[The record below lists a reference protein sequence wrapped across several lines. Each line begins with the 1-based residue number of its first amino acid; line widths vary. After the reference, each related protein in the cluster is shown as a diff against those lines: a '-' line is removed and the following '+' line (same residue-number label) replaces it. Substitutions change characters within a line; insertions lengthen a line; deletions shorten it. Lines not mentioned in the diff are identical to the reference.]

1 MARGSSSHA
10 LNDAI
15 KSIYDAALDWHAW
28 PAALDGLADAVKGS
42 AAQFGSYN
50 AATLSLQTVMPRIDP
65 DYATSFVEHWA
76 SRNTVWQQ
84 SSVVPVGQVM
94 RPEMFFAPGGWRRT
108 DFFNEWYRPQ
118 RLDSLIGTNLLVEGP
133 VSTVVSVLRK
143 EPFARAEI
151 ELFTLLIPHVQR
163 AVQLQL
169 RLSVLED
176 KQSRSAEVLN
186 RLPQGVL
193 LVDAAG
199 KVRFA
204 NRAAEGMLADGAG
217 LRVAGG
223 VVQAARTDET
233 CILRKAIASSVD
245 TAAHG
250 AETAMSRVRLSRS
263 DGRRPL
269 RVLVIPLRPQAPW
282 TRLYQPSAILFVN
295 DPERDVA
302 IRSAHL
308 RDEFG
313 LTRAEAALA
322 LEILAGQGLQ
332 VAAGRLQIT
341 LTTARTHL
349 AHIFEKTGTRR
360 QAELV
365 RLILHSAGGIDQ

>member
-1 MARGSSSHA
+1 MARDSYNHA
-10 LNDAI
+10 VNDAI

-28 PAALDGLADAVKGS
+28 PAALNGLADVVKAS

-50 AATLSLQTVMPRIDP
+50 AVTHSLQTVMPRIDP
-65 DYATSFVEHWA
+65 DYAKSFVEYWA

-94 RPEMFFAPGGWRRT
+94 RPEMFFAPGGWQRT

-118 RLDSLIGTNLLVEGP
+118 RFDSLIGTNLLVEGP
-133 VSTVVSVLRK
+133 VSTVVSILRK
-143 EPFARAEI
+143 EPFTRAEI
-151 ELFTLLIPHVQR
+151 ELFSFLIPHLQR
-163 AVQLQL
+163 AMQLQL
-169 RLSVLED
+169 RLAVLED
-176 KQSRSAEVLN
+176 KQNGSAEALD

-193 LVDAAG
+193 LVDGAA

-204 NRAAEGMLADGAG
+204 NRAAEEMLADGGA
-217 LRVAGG
+217 LRIAGG
-223 VVQAARTDET
+223 VVHAARTDET
-233 CILRKAIASSVD
+233 CALHKAIACCVD

-250 AETAMSRVRLSRS
+250 AEAASGRVRVSRGA
-263 DGRRPL
+263 GRRPL

-282 TRLYQPSAILFVN
+282 TRLYQPSAILFIN

-302 IRSAHL
+302 IRSDHL

-332 VAAGRLQIT
+332 VAADRLQIT

-349 AHIFEKTGTRR
+349 AHVFEKTGTSR

-365 RLILHSAGGIDQ
+365 RLILQSAGGVDR

>member
-1 MARGSSSHA
+1 MARDSYNHA
-10 LNDAI
+10 VNDAI

-28 PAALDGLADAVKGS
+28 PAALNGLADVVKAS

-50 AATLSLQTVMPRIDP
+50 AVTHSLQTVMPRIDP
-65 DYATSFVEHWA
+65 DYAKSFVEYWA

-94 RPEMFFAPGGWRRT
+94 RPEMFFAPGGWQRT

-118 RLDSLIGTNLLVEGP
+118 RFDSLIGTNLLVEGP
-133 VSTVVSVLRK
+133 VSTVVSILRK
-143 EPFARAEI
+143 EPFTRAEI
-151 ELFTLLIPHVQR
+151 ELFSFLIPHLQR
-163 AVQLQL
+163 AMQLQL
-169 RLSVLED
+169 RLAVLED
-176 KQSRSAEVLN
+176 KQNGSAEALD

-193 LVDAAG
+193 LVDGAA

-204 NRAAEGMLADGAG
+204 NRAAEEVLADGGA
-217 LRVAGG
+217 LRIAGG
-223 VVQAARTDET
+223 VVRAARTDET
-233 CILRKAIASSVD
+233 CALHKAIACCVD

-250 AETAMSRVRLSRS
+250 AEAASGRVRVSRGA
-263 DGRRPL
+263 GRRPL

-282 TRLYQPSAILFVN
+282 TRLYQPSAILFIN

-302 IRSAHL
+302 IRSDHL

-332 VAAGRLQIT
+332 VAADRLQIT

-349 AHIFEKTGTRR
+349 AHVFEKTGTSR

-365 RLILHSAGGIDQ
+365 RLILQSAGGADR

>member
-1 MARGSSSHA
+1 MARGSSTHA
-10 LNDAI
+10 LNGAI

-28 PAALDGLADAVKGS
+28 PAALDGLADAVKAS

-50 AATLSLQTVMPRIDP
+50 AATHSLQTVMPRIDP
-65 DYATSFVEHWA
+65 DYARSFVEHWA

-118 RLDSLIGTNLLVEGP
+118 RLDSMIGTNLLIEGP

-169 RLSVLED
+169 RLAALED
-176 KQSRSAEVLN
+176 RDNSSAEVLN
-186 RLPQGVL
+186 RLRHGVL
-193 LVDAAG
+193 LVDDAG

-204 NRAAEGMLADGAG
+204 NRAAEAILAEGAG
-217 LRVAGG
+217 LHVSGG
-223 VVQAARTDET
+223 VVQAGKTDET
-233 CILRKAIASSVD
+233 CTLHKAIAGCVD

-250 AETAMSRVRLSRS
+250 GGTASGRVRLSRGA
-263 DGRRPL
+263 GRRPL
-269 RVLVIPLRPQAPW
+269 SVLVIPLRPQAPW
-282 TRLYQPSAILFVN
+282 TRLYQPSAILFVS

-302 IRSAHL
+302 VRSDHL

-322 LEILAGQGLQ
+322 LEILAGRGLQ
-332 VAAGRLQIT
+332 IAADRLRIT

-365 RLILHSAGGIDQ
+365 RLILQSAGGIDQ

>member
-1 MARGSSSHA
+1 MTRGSYNHA
-10 LNDAI
+10 VNGAI

-28 PAALDGLADAVKGS
+28 PAALDGLADAVKAS

-50 AATLSLQTVMPRIDP
+50 AATHSLQTVMPRIDP
-65 DYATSFVEHWA
+65 GYAKSFVEYWA

-84 SSVVPVGQVM
+84 SSVVPVGEVM

-133 VSTVVSVLRK
+133 VSTVVSILRK
-143 EPFARAEI
+143 EPFTRAEI
-151 ELFTLLIPHVQR
+151 ELFALLIPHVQR

-169 RLSVLED
+169 RLAALED
-176 KQSRSAEVLN
+176 QQSGSAEVLN
-186 RLPQGVL
+186 RLRQGVL
-193 LVDAAG
+193 LVDESG

-204 NRAAEGMLADGAG
+204 NRAAEEMLADGAG

-223 VVQAARTDET
+223 VVHGARTDET
-233 CILRKAIASSVD
+233 STLHQTIAGCVD

-250 AETAMSRVRLSRS
+250 AETAASRVRLSRR

-269 RVLVIPLRPQAPW
+269 SVLVIPLRPQAPW
-282 TRLYQPSAILFVN
+282 MRLYQPSAILFVN

-302 IRSAHL
+302 IRSEHL
-308 RDEFG
+308 RDEFA

-322 LEILAGQGLQ
+322 LEILAGRGLQ
-332 VAAGRLQIT
+332 VAADRLQIT

-349 AHIFEKTGTRR
+349 AHVFEKTGTSR

-365 RLILHSAGGIDQ
+365 RLILQSAGGAER

>member
-1 MARGSSSHA
+1 MARGSPSHA

-28 PAALDGLADAVKGS
+28 PAALNGLADAVKAS

-50 AATLSLQTVMPRIDP
+50 AATHSLQMVMPRIDP
-65 DYATSFVEHWA
+65 DYATSFVEYWA

-108 DFFNEWYRPQ
+108 DFFNEWYHPQ

-169 RLSVLED
+169 RLAVLED
-176 KQSRSAEVLN
+176 KQSGSAEVLN

-233 CILRKAIASSVD
+233 CMLRKAIASSVD

-250 AETAMSRVRLSRS
+250 AETAMGPVRLSRG

-282 TRLYQPSAILFVN
+282 TRLNAMS
-295 DPERDVA
+295 
-302 IRSAHL
+302 RSAAPICATSSAS
-308 RDEFG
+308 RVP
-313 LTRAEAALA
+313 RRRWRWKSSP
-322 LEILAGQGLQ
+322 
-332 VAAGRLQIT
+332 GRGC
-341 LTTARTHL
+341 R
-349 AHIFEKTGTRR
+349 
-360 QAELV
+360 
-365 RLILHSAGGIDQ
+365 SPPGGCRSR

>member
-1 MARGSSSHA
+1 MARGSSTHA

-15 KSIYDAALDWHAW
+15 KSIYDAALDWRAS
-28 PAALDGLADAVKGS
+28 PAALDGLADAVKAS

-50 AATLSLQTVMPRIDP
+50 AATHSLQTVMPRIDP

-118 RLDSLIGTNLLVEGP
+118 RLDSMIGTNLLVEGP

-151 ELFTLLIPHVQR
+151 EFFSLLIRHVQR

-169 RLSVLED
+169 RLAALED
-176 KQSRSAEVLN
+176 RDSSSAEVLN
-186 RLPQGVL
+186 RLRQGVL
-193 LVDAAG
+193 LVDDAG

-204 NRAAEGMLADGAG
+204 NRAAEAILAEGAG
-217 LRVAGG
+217 LQVTGSVVHAGK
-223 VVQAARTDET
+223 TDET
-233 CILRKAIASSVD
+233 CTLHKAIAGCVG
-245 TAAHG
+245 TAANG
-250 AETAMSRVRLSRS
+250 GGTASGRVRLSRG

-269 RVLVIPLRPQAPW
+269 SVLVIPLRPQAPW

-302 IRSAHL
+302 VRSDHL
-308 RDEFG
+308 REEFG

-322 LEILAGQGLQ
+322 LEILAGRGLQ
-332 VAAGRLQIT
+332 IAADRLRIT

-349 AHIFEKTGTRR
+349 AHIFDKTGTRR

-365 RLILHSAGGIDQ
+365 RLILQSAGGIDQ

>member
-1 MARGSSSHA
+1 MRQASSST
-10 LNDAI
+10 
-15 KSIYDAALDWHAW
+15 
-28 PAALDGLADAVKGS
+28 G
-42 AAQFGSYN
+42 
-50 AATLSLQTVMPRIDP
+50 
-65 DYATSFVEHWA
+65 
-76 SRNTVWQQ
+76 
-84 SSVVPVGQVM
+84 
-94 RPEMFFAPGGWRRT
+94 
-108 DFFNEWYRPQ
+108 
-118 RLDSLIGTNLLVEGP
+118 
-133 VSTVVSVLRK
+133 
-143 EPFARAEI
+143 RAG
-151 ELFTLLIPHVQR
+151 
-163 AVQLQL
+163 
-169 RLSVLED
+169 
-176 KQSRSAEVLN
+176 SAEVLN

-233 CILRKAIASSVD
+233 CILRKAIASSVE

-250 AETAMSRVRLSRS
+250 AETAMGRVRLSRG

>member
-1 MARGSSSHA
+1 LPDVGSQDGARLPQSRTQRRDQIDLRRGARLARLAGA
-10 LNDAI
+10 LN
-15 KSIYDAALDWHAW
+15 
-28 PAALDGLADAVKGS
+28 GLADAVKAS

-50 AATLSLQTVMPRIDP
+50 AATHSLQTVMPRIDP

-169 RLSVLED
+169 RLAVLED
-176 KQSRSAEVLN
+176 KQSGSAEVLN

-233 CILRKAIASSVD
+233 CILRKARWQGNCRTRHVWKLYTVGELPQR
-245 TAAHG
+245 TAWNRCCA
-250 AETAMSRVRLSRS
+250 
-263 DGRRPL
+263 
-269 RVLVIPLRPQAPW
+269 
-282 TRLYQPSAILFVN
+282 
-295 DPERDVA
+295 
-302 IRSAHL
+302 
-308 RDEFG
+308 
-313 LTRAEAALA
+313 
-322 LEILAGQGLQ
+322 
-332 VAAGRLQIT
+332 
-341 LTTARTHL
+341 
-349 AHIFEKTGTRR
+349 
-360 QAELV
+360 
-365 RLILHSAGGIDQ
+365 